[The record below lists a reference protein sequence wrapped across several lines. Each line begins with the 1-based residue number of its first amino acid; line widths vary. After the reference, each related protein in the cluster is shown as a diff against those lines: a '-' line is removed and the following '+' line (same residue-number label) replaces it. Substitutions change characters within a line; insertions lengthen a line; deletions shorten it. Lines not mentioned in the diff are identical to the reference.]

1 MAGRITD
8 GTFYGRVLE
17 SHHRLAEGLVLIS
30 SMHSEISNVLVVV
43 VNVAVL
49 PLMGSSR
56 WGGPCGEYGPVYG
69 EQLFGG
75 WVLEEL
81 APRL

>member
-1 MAGRITD
+1 
-8 GTFYGRVLE
+8 
-17 SHHRLAEGLVLIS
+17 
-30 SMHSEISNVLVVV
+30 MHSEIPNIFA
-43 VNVAVL
+43 VAVTVEVL

-81 APRL
+81 ASKL